1 MTTLIDAS
9 GVGIGGISL
18 ILNEVVKNWPQNE
31 PLILIGVVK
40 GKEKDFV
47 QFHHRDVQ
55 VFTVSKNRILGIFQT
70 LLLGLK
76 VRSSVSSIL
85 LMSPTLTAVSYK
97 KNTTV
102 IIHDFMYIDKPEFV
116 SRLNRLYRK
125 ISYRISIRKCQQIIF
140 VSEATKH
147 RFDSIWPAINR
158 KSLIIVPVVNL
169 VTILEKIEFL
179 ENEIL
184 AGKKLV
190 VVPAHSRNKGHK
202 FVEDCRKYLDDT
214 IKLVFLTGGEY
225 ERSASPLNDSGSSVY
240 LPWISNQ
247 QYSWLLHNSS
257 CMVFLSEYEGFGI
270 PVIEAKYV
278 GLPLL
283 ISKDPAL
290 IETAAGYGVSI
301 DPNRPQYVGK
311 EINKL
316 VGESKRIPIAPQ
328 KTWQETTHELFSFVT
343 DGR

>member
-9 GVGIGGISL
+9 GAGIGGVSL

-55 VFTVSKNRILGIFQT
+55 VFTVSKNRILGILQT

-190 VVPAHSRNKGHK
+190 VVPAHSRNKGYK
-202 FVEDCRKYLDDT
+202 FVEECRKHLDGR
-214 IKLVFLTGGEY
+214 ILLVFLTGSQSKEGT
-225 ERSASPLNDSGSSVY
+225 SLLKKSTNSVY
-240 LPWISNQ
+240 LSWISDG

-270 PVIEAKYV
+270 PVIEAKHV

-283 ISKDPAL
+283 ISRDPAL
-290 IETAAGYGVSI
+290 IETAKGYGVSI
-301 DPNRPQYVGK
+301 DPNRRLFVGE

-316 VGESKRIPIAPQ
+316 ALGAKQIPVSPG
-328 KTWQETTHELFSFVT
+328 KSWQETTRDLFKFVI

>member
-9 GVGIGGISL
+9 GAGIGGVSL
-18 ILNEVVKNWPQNE
+18 FLNEVINNWPQNE
-31 PLILIGVVK
+31 SLIVIGVAK
-40 GKEKDFV
+40 NKETNFIRFNPGGV
-47 QFHHRDVQ
+47 E
-55 VFTVSKNRILGIFQT
+55 VFTVSENRILGIFQT
-70 LLLGLK
+70 LLLSFRKRGL
-76 VRSSVSSIL
+76 VSSIL
-85 LMSPTLTAVSYK
+85 LISPSLTAAMYK
-97 KNTTV
+97 ENTSV

-116 SRLNRLYRK
+116 SRLARLYRS
-125 ISYRISIRKCQQIIF
+125 ISYRISISRCQKIIF
-140 VSEATKH
+140 VSETTKLK
-147 RFDSIWPAINR
+147 FNSIWSTKNR
-158 KSLIIVPVVNL
+158 ESRVIAPVTNL
-169 VTILEKIEFL
+169 ETRLEKIEFL
-179 ENEIL
+179 ENEII

-202 FVEDCRKYLDDT
+202 FVEECRKYLDDT
-214 IKLVFLTGGEY
+214 IRLVFLTGGKY
-225 ERSASPLNDSGSSVY
+225 ERSASLINDNGSSVY
-240 LPWISNQ
+240 LPWISDQ

-283 ISKDPAL
+283 ISEDPAL

-301 DPNRPQYVGK
+301 DPNLPQYVGE

-316 VGESKRIPIAPQ
+316 AYKSKEIPVSPQ
-328 KTWQETTHELFSFVT
+328 KTWQETTHELFRFVT

>member
-9 GVGIGGISL
+9 GAGIGGISL
-18 ILNEVVKNWPQNE
+18 FLYEVINNWPQNE
-31 PLILIGVVK
+31 SLIVIGVTK
-40 GKEKDFV
+40 DKEANFIRLN
-47 QFHHRDVQ
+47 HREVE
-55 VFTVSKNRILGIFQT
+55 VFTVSENRILGIFQT
-70 LLLGLK
+70 LLLGFRKRGL
-76 VRSSVSSIL
+76 VNSIL
-85 LMSPTLTAVSYK
+85 LISPSLTAAMYRE
-97 KNTTV
+97 NTSV

-116 SRLNRLYRK
+116 SRLTKLYRK
-125 ISYRISIRKCQQIIF
+125 ISYRISIRRCQKIIF
-140 VSEATKH
+140 VSETTKLK
-147 RFDSIWPAINR
+147 FNSIWSTNNRESRVIAPVINLETR
-158 KSLIIVPVVNL
+158 
-169 VTILEKIEFL
+169 LEKIEFL
-179 ENEIL
+179 ENEIIT
-184 AGKKLV
+184 GKKLV